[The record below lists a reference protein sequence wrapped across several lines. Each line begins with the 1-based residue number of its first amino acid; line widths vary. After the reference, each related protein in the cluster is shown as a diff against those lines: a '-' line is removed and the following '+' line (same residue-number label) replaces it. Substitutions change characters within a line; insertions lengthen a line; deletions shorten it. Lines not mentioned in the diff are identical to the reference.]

1 MKTNVARTSIDCYH
15 AIHKEGQL
23 TRLQLKIMAAME
35 PWRDFSL
42 QELVKLTGLPINT
55 VSGRC
60 NELRTAKRLVHG
72 QTRPCSVTGRMVHP
86 VKLPAVQ
93 LELLI

>member
-1 MKTNVARTSIDCYH
+1 MKTNVSSTSIDCYS
-15 AIHKEGQL
+15 ALQNEGKL

-42 QELVKLTGLPINT
+42 QELVIITGLPINT

-60 NELRTAKRLVHG
+60 NELRNAKRLEHG
-72 QTRPCSVTGRMVHP
+72 QTRPCSVTGRRVHP

-93 LELLI
+93 LELLA

>member
-1 MKTNVARTSIDCYH
+1 MKTNVASTSIDCYS
-15 AIHKEGQL
+15 ALQNEGKL

-42 QELVKLTGLPINT
+42 QELVQLTGLPINT

-60 NELRTAKRLVHG
+60 NELRTAKHIEHG
-72 QTRPCSVTGRMVHP
+72 ETRPCTVTGRMVHP
-86 VKLPAVQ
+86 VKLVSTQ
-93 LELLI
+93 GGLF

>member
-1 MKTNVARTSIDCYH
+1 MKTNVASTSIDCYS
-15 AIHKEGQL
+15 ALQNEGKL

-42 QELVKLTGLPINT
+42 QELVQLTGLPINT

-60 NELRTAKRLVHG
+60 NELRTAKRLEHG
-72 QTRPCSVTGRMVHP
+72 QTRACSVTGRRVHP
-86 VKLPAVQ
+86 VKLPDVQ
-93 LELLI
+93 MELSA